1 MRHLLKRQK
10 ATVRIGMRNC
20 CANATKRH
28 CMKFHDVVEFVVR
41 LKSLMNA
48 TIAIL
53 EYNIDI
59 HQALDSFG
67 AYIAYDMYV
76 LNRWPAS

>member
-1 MRHLLKRQK
+1 MKEITSSAKRQQ
-10 ATVRIGMRNC
+10 ATSRIGMRKC

-67 AYIAYDMYV
+67 ACRADTW
-76 LNRWPAS
+76 LLQQS